1 MATHLHRYWNPTLQR
16 VYNTAAPTPLGG
28 DYTERRII
36 TPCAWRGH
44 AHTVLRTP
52 PQPANRHMKADALQ
66 SLTVPNNTPLLPQRP
81 YFAEFKSTKRKRNA
95 VVKRKSSLSDGQ
107 FFRSAKIRLR
117 PTDEQ
122 RAVLKTWFNAART
135 YYNKTI
141 ETMQHMRDNGET
153 STYSELRTRVAGIV
167 RAEHP
172 WVERVPSQVRAH
184 ATAAA
189 QEALDANLERHA
201 KDPRHRFSLRFQSRR
216 RIDITPT
223 EVITFDPLGDASNG
237 TLKEFLPAH
246 ADQTHLRTGTS
257 PHRRMDFVCVFG
269 ARSGLGNVPAVDS
282 APLVQYLLAQR
293 KPEHSPSIVWDK
305 RLRRF
310 YLILKFIVER
320 PPDTRPP
327 VERDIVAFDP
337 GARKFNA
344 FYRPDGT
351 HGELLCGASEYVER
365 SARRCAE
372 LRSATD
378 RAKNSKQ
385 KRKLRDRLLRA
396 HARLRNW
403 TRNAH
408 YECIRKAF
416 TLGDFMVLPVFETER
431 MSRRANRVFG
441 NATARKLYTWSHY
454 SFSQRMWSKVQTTAN
469 KQMAFTREPG
479 TSKTCDCCGTFH
491 GSLGDAKTFVCR
503 GCGYAVDRDYHG
515 ARGNLLAALG
525 AALGVAWDGI
535 DR

>member
-1 MATHLHRYWNPTLQR
+1 MTTHLHRYWNPSLQR
-16 VYNTAAPTPLGG
+16 VYSTAAPTPLGG
-28 DYTERRII
+28 NYSERRTI

-44 AHTVLRTP
+44 AHTVLRMP

-66 SLTVPNNTPLLPQRP
+66 SLTLPNNTPLLPPRP
-81 YFAEFKSTKRKRNA
+81 YFAEFKSAKRKRNA
-95 VVKRKSSLSDGQ
+95 VVKQKSSLSDGQ
-107 FFRSAKIRLR
+107 FYRSAKIPLR
-117 PTDEQ
+117 PTGVQ
-122 RAVLKTWFNAART
+122 RIMMKTWFGAARK
-135 YYNKTI
+135 YYNQTI
-141 ETMQHMRDNGET
+141 STMRQMRDDGET

-167 RAEHP
+167 RAAHP
-172 WVERVPSQVRAH
+172 WVEGVPSQVRAN

-189 QEALDANLERHA
+189 QEALNTNLDRHA
-201 KDPRHRFSLRFQSRR
+201 KNSSHRFSLRFQSLRR
-216 RIDITPT
+216 LDITPT
-223 EVITFDPLGDASNG
+223 EVITFDPLGPASQG
-237 TLKEFLPAH
+237 TLKEFLPALADH
-246 ADQTHLRTGTS
+246 ARLRTGTS
-257 PHRRMDFVCVFG
+257 PRRRMDFVCRFG
-269 ARSGLGNVPAVDS
+269 GGLGNVRAVDS

-293 KPEHSPSIVWDK
+293 KPEHSPSILWDK

-310 YLILKFIVER
+310 YLVLKFVVER

-327 VERDIVAFDP
+327 AERDIVAFDP
-337 GARKFNA
+337 GARKFNT

-351 HGELLCGASEYVER
+351 HGELLCGASEYIER

-378 RAKNSKQ
+378 RARNSKE

-408 YECIRKAF
+408 YECIRQAF

-491 GSLGDAKTFVCR
+491 GSLGDARTFVCR

-515 ARGNLLAALG
+515 ARGNLLAAVG
-525 AALGVAWDGI
+525 AAQGVAWDGI